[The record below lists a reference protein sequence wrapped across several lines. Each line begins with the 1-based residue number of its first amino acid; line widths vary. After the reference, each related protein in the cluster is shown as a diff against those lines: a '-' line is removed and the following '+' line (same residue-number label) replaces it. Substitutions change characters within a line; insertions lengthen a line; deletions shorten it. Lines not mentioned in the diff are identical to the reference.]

1 MVIVSAMQGIFRFAL
16 LCVACLGPTLP
27 LPLHAQGSAPHRLLG
42 QNERFDL
49 RFSHLDRVEFLQGQY
64 RHANNGSSDQVL
76 IYRTTI
82 EGRLKG
88 ESLDLSMEVLD
99 ARQALADSGTP
110 LTRRSVDAVNLQQLY
125 VSWKWQDLLEE
136 GDDVRLHLGRQAMNI
151 GTRRLV
157 SRSTS
162 NVPVSFTG
170 ISTDVSRSN
179 GDHWKAF
186 AVVPVLNYPVARQDI
201 LSNRAQADRESRGSH
216 LYGIHGD
223 LPGALRGLHSEFYAF
238 HLREEDAGEEQVA
251 DLRLN
256 SIGTHL
262 YTGAAPGAL
271 DYDLETVLQFGTS
284 RATDDVSDVRD
295 LRHRAFFTHMALGY
309 SIEAPMRPY
318 AQLLYDYASGDRD
331 PTDDENN
338 GYDTFFGAR
347 RSEFGPSSLYGPFT
361 RTNLSTLGLRLTL
374 SPRPDVEMIFT
385 LRQFDLAQSRDAWG
399 NTGWQ
404 DSSGRSG
411 RHLGRHLET
420 RLRWD
425 AIAGNLEVDTGL
437 VWLRTGEFPRRVAAG
452 TMPSLSRYAYLQT
465 RLSF

>member
-1 MVIVSAMQGIFRFAL
+1 MQGIFRFAL
-16 LCVACLGPTLP
+16 QCVACLGLALP
-27 LPLHAQGSAPHRLLG
+27 LSLHAQGPVPHRLLQ
-42 QNERFDL
+42 QNERFEL
-49 RFSHLDRVEFLQGQY
+49 RFSHLDRVESLQGQY
-64 RHANNGSSDQVL
+64 RHANNGSSDQVF
-76 IYRTTI
+76 IYRTAI

-88 ESLDLSMEVLD
+88 EALDLSLEVLD

-125 VSWKWQDLLEE
+125 VSWKWHDLLEE
-136 GDDVRLHLGRQAMNI
+136 GSDVRLHLGRQAMNI

-170 ISTDVSRSN
+170 ISTDISRRN
-179 GDHWKAF
+179 GEHWKAF
-186 AVVPVLNYPVARQDI
+186 ALVPVLNYPVSRQDI
-201 LSNRAQADRESRGSH
+201 LSNRAQADRESRGSR

-238 HLREEDAGEEQVA
+238 HLREKDAGEEQVA

-262 YTGAAPGAL
+262 YTEAAPGTV
-271 DYDLETVLQFGTS
+271 DYDLESVLQFGTS
-284 RATDDVSDVRD
+284 RASADIGDVRD
-295 LRHRAFFTHMALGY
+295 LRHRAFFTHAAVGY
-309 SIEAPMRPY
+309 SFAAVMQPY

-331 PTDDENN
+331 PTDGENN

-437 VWLRTGEFPRRVAAG
+437 VWLRAGEFPRRLAAG